1 MNYMTFLHLPK
12 LSLLIMLLAFGLS
25 SKSQTVTISG
35 KVFHAEDPTF
45 SLLIVNKNTSKGF
58 FGEKDGTFTLQAQK
72 TDTILVGALGFETV
86 KICMVDSTEQEE
98 YFVKL
103 YLNRKQIKLDAVSI
117 FPEREMED
125 IQKEIKGLGY
135 DERDYMLSGI
145 DAFNSPITFLYQQ
158 FSKYERQKR
167 RAYEIINED
176 RKRALLKELFAK
188 YVDFEI
194 ISLQEDQ
201 FEDFVDYMDVPDFL
215 LKSMSQYDFI
225 MYTKQKYEIFK
236 TIPPKLRQDI
246 DTHD

>member
-1 MNYMTFLHLPK
+1 MTFQRFLSF
-12 LSLLIMLLAFGLS
+12 SLLFLLAWFANNGQA
-25 SKSQTVTISG
+25 QTITISG
-35 KVFHAEDPTF
+35 KVFHSEDPTF
-45 SLLIVNKNTSKGF
+45 SLLVVNKNTSKGF
-58 FGEKDGTFTLQAQK
+58 FGEKDGTFTLEAQK

-86 KICMVDSTEQEE
+86 KICMGDSADQEE

-103 YLNRKQIKLDAVSI
+103 YLSRKQIKLDAVSI

-125 IQKEIKGLGY
+125 IQKEIKDLGY

-145 DAFNSPITFLYQQ
+145 DAVNSPITFLYQQ

-215 LKSMSQYDFI
+215 LKNMSQYDFI
-225 MYTKQKYEIFK
+225 MYTKKKYEIFK
-236 TIPPKLRQDI
+236 TMPPKLRQDI

>member
-1 MNYMTFLHLPK
+1 MHYMTFPK
-12 LSLLIMLLAFGLS
+12 IQQLYLLLLFACFALTS
-25 SKSQTVTISG
+25 NAQTVTISG
-35 KVFHAEDPTF
+35 KVFHADDPTF
-45 SLLIVNKNTSKGF
+45 SLLVVNKNTSKGF
-58 FGEKDGTFTLQAQK
+58 FGEKDGTFTLQAKK

-86 KICMVDSTEQEE
+86 KICMGDSADQEE

-117 FPEREMED
+117 FPEREMDD
-125 IQKEIKGLGY
+125 IQKEIKELGY
-135 DERDYMLSGI
+135 DDRDYMLSGI
-145 DAFNSPITFLYQQ
+145 DAYISPITFLYQQ

-194 ISLQEDQ
+194 INLQEDQ

-225 MYTKQKYEIFK
+225 IYTKKKYEIFK
-236 TIPPKLRQDI
+236 TMPPKLRQDI
-246 DTHD
+246 DIHD